1 LIREKTKTIGRILL
15 SIVIIL
21 LLFSFNTFAH
31 SGRTDSNGGHRDN
44 KNASG
49 LGYYHYHHGYGPH
62 LHPNGVCPYETP
74 EETTIPE
81 PVYVSSVM
89 ITPMDNTVLEVGDET
104 VLSATISPSDAEN
117 KFITW
122 SSSDINVAIVSENGI
137 VTAAN
142 PGSAIITAKS
152 SNGKTNSIT
161 LNVDEKAEPVST
173 VTEEKASS
181 EQETQEMTDANSD
194 QDESGSSVLG
204 YGVVAAIVAW
214 FLLRK
219 KKK

>member
-1 LIREKTKTIGRILL
+1 MIN
-15 SIVIIL
+15 SI
-21 LLFSFNTFAH
+21 
-31 SGRTDSNGGHRDN
+31 
-44 KNASG
+44 
-49 LGYYHYHHGYGPH
+49 
-62 LHPNGVCPYETP
+62 
-74 EETTIPE
+74 
-81 PVYVSSVM
+81 
-89 ITPMDNTVLEVGDET
+89 DNTILEVGGET
-104 VLSATISPSDAEN
+104 VLSATIYPSDAEN
-117 KFITW
+117 KSITW

-173 VTEEKASS
+173 V
-181 EQETQEMTDANSD
+181 SD
-194 QDESGSSVLG
+194 QNESGSSVLG
-204 YGVVAAIVAW
+204 YGVVAAIAAW